1 MKHAGYGLLLLLSA
15 LAAVCALYLGA
26 LSIWVGVHHQI
37 RAGSW
42 VPILAGAVAIA
53 LVLIL
58 FIRLFR
64 VLYGRMKSPVSIDL

>member
-1 MKHAGYGLLLLLSA
+1 MKHTLYGVLLVLC
-15 LAAVCALYLGA
+15 AAVAGCALVLGA
-26 LSIWVGVHHQI
+26 VSIWVGIHHEA

-42 VPILAGAVAIA
+42 VPILAGALAIA

-64 VLYGRMKSPVSIDL
+64 VLYGRMKSGESIDL